1 MSISSVSATPAAAP
15 AASAAGTQKPVARP
29 AYRTLDR
36 FDAYARNIEANKGP
50 DKFKIVLNA
59 VQLASTAL
67 AAAPASALVNDC
79 RGQVAHAL
87 SVAEEHG
94 AYRGSR
100 DLLARAATQARRLLL
115 GLVKK
120 TPAQEQA
127 ILALDAAL
135 NLVGAKGIKIDC

>member
-1 MSISSVSATPAAAP
+1 MSISSVSASPAVTSAVTSTPK
-15 AASAAGTQKPVARP
+15 SAGRP

-36 FDAYARNIEANKGP
+36 FDAYARQIEANKGP

-59 VQLASTAL
+59 VHLASNAL
-67 AAAPASALVNDC
+67 AAAPSSSLIADC
-79 RGQVAHAL
+79 RGQMEYAVRAAD
-87 SVAEEHG
+87 EHG

-100 DLLARAATQARRLLL
+100 ELLSRAATQARRLLL
-115 GLVKK
+115 GLHQK